1 MFINMVKSTVERP
14 YCTVLPSPSDHRCQ
28 TTPTTWTGQRSA
40 PQYHVCVAPFR
51 PLRSGIVPETST
63 QTFVP
68 FYLEP
73 ERLVRWLLL
82 LEQNSKQTYHSL
94 TPLDLNTLQ
103 HNRIANVP
111 LLLDSPIV
119 PVSDSPIVPGS
130 RSLPNLPPF
139 ILATLLTVTIQQV
152 NNTKST
158 WLSYARLFIPRP
170 RTNAAP
176 HSVRLLPACP
186 SVHPPRARAS
196 LPPVL
201 GSPPIPNAPHCVFPP
216 ASVHFIP
223 WIPAVDPSPAHP
235 VPRGSPAF
243 PNLTQREPTG
253 YQAQ

>member
-82 LEQNSKQTYHSL
+82 LGQNSKQTYHSL

-158 WLSYARLFIPRP
+158 RLSYARLLIPRP

-176 HSVRLLPACP
+176 HSVRLLPAYP
-186 SVHPPRARAS
+186 SVHPPRARVS

-223 WIPAVDPSPAHP
+223 
-235 VPRGSPAF
+235 
-243 PNLTQREPTG
+243 
-253 YQAQ
+253 

>member
-1 MFINMVKSTVERP
+1 MVKSTVERP

-158 WLSYARLFIPRP
+158 
-170 RTNAAP
+170 
-176 HSVRLLPACP
+176 RLLRPFPHPSPPDQRCTPQRPAPPCVSLRTP
-186 SVHPPRARAS
+186 AACACLSPPRAGISPDPERTSLRLPTGKRPLCPLDPRSGS
-196 LPPVL
+196 LP
-201 GSPPIPNAPHCVFPP
+201 GSSSAPRLPR
-216 ASVHFIP
+216 
-223 WIPAVDPSPAHP
+223 
-235 VPRGSPAF
+235 VPQPHA
-243 PNLTQREPTG
+243 T
-253 YQAQ
+253 